1 MESHEFGVA
10 FLDDEGA
17 EGEAEGDVV
26 ECEGFRVVR
35 QDGGGNRDFERRC
48 HGCISMP
55 FEGPIVDS
63 LGSAVFNLLLYGVF
77 LC

>member
-1 MESHEFGVA
+1 MESREFGVA

-35 QDGGGNRDFERRC
+35 
-48 HGCISMP
+48 
-55 FEGPIVDS
+55 
-63 LGSAVFNLLLYGVF
+63 
-77 LC
+77 